1 MPYKSFTKI
10 KLPVSLRKPILVDA
24 DGFPRF
30 WLIVWSSLFTN
41 DLKDTTIKVKLS
53 YIEYLYQFT
62 ENLKYPGYLDNIL
75 SDINISEIGNLL
87 EAYFI
92 HLRNQ
97 EKITEAAEKK
107 WDTCYKFVKDI
118 TNYLNK
124 NNFGSNIFESISGKL
139 HHLGYLYDQL
149 RINKTKQPEVLR
161 SLPSEVVGCLYEM
174 LDPTHI
180 SQLNPFNRNLS
191 RWNTFLSF
199 VCMLHMGLRRGEM
212 LLLPVNAV
220 NSSYDTNQKRIRYWI
235 NVQSL
240 DDDDYLDTRHNKPGI
255 KTVDSVR
262 QIPISELTANLIQI
276 YTDNYRGKPP
286 HPFLFNSQKNSA
298 LSNESITNYY
308 RKISENLP
316 KNILTTLKNRTGKT
330 SVSPHDLRHTCAV
343 VRLSQLLANG
353 DTVELAMPKMRTF
366 FGWSKNSN
374 MPSKY
379 AKAVFEDQMSS
390 VWSNVF
396 DDRVDILRNLPKE
409 Q

>member
-1 MPYKSFTKI
+1 VPYKSFTKI

-24 DGFPRF
+24 DGFPRY
-30 WLIVWSSLFTN
+30 WLIVWSSLFTY
-41 DLKDTTIKVKLS
+41 DLKDTTIKVKFS

-62 ENLKYPGYLDNIL
+62 ENLKCPGYLDNIL

-124 NNFGSNIFESISGKL
+124 NNFGSNKFESISGKL

-161 SLPSEVVGCLYEM
+161 SLPSEVVGYLYEI

-191 RWNTFLSF
+191 RWNAFLSF
-199 VCMLHMGLRRGEM
+199 ICMLHMGLRRGEM

-220 NSSYDTNQKRIRYWI
+220 NSSYDANQKRIRYWV

-255 KTVDSVR
+255 KTVDSIR

-286 HPFLFNSQKNSA
+286 HPFLFNSQKNS
-298 LSNESITNYY
+298 
-308 RKISENLP
+308 
-316 KNILTTLKNRTGKT
+316 
-330 SVSPHDLRHTCAV
+330 V
-343 VRLSQLLANG
+343 VA
-353 DTVELAMPKMRTF
+353 
-366 FGWSKNSN
+366 
-374 MPSKY
+374 
-379 AKAVFEDQMSS
+379 
-390 VWSNVF
+390 
-396 DDRVDILRNLPKE
+396 
-409 Q
+409 